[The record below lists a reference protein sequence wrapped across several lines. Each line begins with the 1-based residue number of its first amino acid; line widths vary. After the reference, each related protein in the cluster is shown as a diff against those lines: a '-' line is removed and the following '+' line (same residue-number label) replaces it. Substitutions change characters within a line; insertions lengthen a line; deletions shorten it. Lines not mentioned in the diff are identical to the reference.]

1 MRKVPLSKE
10 FKAETCGRQ
19 LSLSLNFHKQLLGG
33 GEKKKVFHC
42 VRLCWVGQI
51 SLVLK

>member
-33 GEKKKVFHC
+33 GEKKRSFTVLDC
-42 VRLCWVGQI
+42 VGLGRFP
-51 SLVLK
+51 